1 MDKHKMLRTVE
12 TYLECFNS
20 ANPKGIT
27 ELFAENATL
36 QDPYGAPSKTGKDA
50 ILSYYQGAAKK
61 GTQLVQKSP
70 TVVAGNRIAFA
81 MTVVVEGMSQ
91 DKNVTDAE
99 LPTGNIE
106 IDVIDMF
113 EFNEAGQIVEMIAY
127 WDAEINIRKS

>member
-1 MDKHKMLRTVE
+1 MDKQKMLRTVK

-20 ANPKGIT
+20 ANPKGIV
-27 ELFAENATL
+27 ELFAENASL
-36 QDPYGAPSKTGKDA
+36 QDPYGAASKTGKDA
-50 ILSYYQGAAKK
+50 ILTYYQGAAKK

-81 MTVVVEGMSQ
+81 MTVEAEGMSE

-99 LPTGNIE
+99 LPAGNIE

-113 EFNEAGQIVEMIAY
+113 EFNEDGEIVEMIAY
-127 WDAEINIRKS
+127 WDPEVNIRKS